1 MTATHTPQD
10 IQPEPAVT
18 RKSWY
23 RRPAV
28 LIAAAAFTAAAAA
41 GGITGTMLTGSGHHA
56 GTGTAPAAVSQP
68 ADATAM
74 VKADGYTTMTY
85 TLPPAT
91 ITSDFG
97 SAAPYVTSAA
107 GGLDAAGNA
116 EVDIYLTPQGIATLD
131 AGAAAE
137 GTTVS
142 AALGADLPGAAVT
155 VNGDVI
161 RIDAPESALSGLG
174 S

>member
-1 MTATHTPQD
+1 MTATYTD
-10 IQPEPAVT
+10 TTQPEPAAAI

-28 LIAAAAFTAAAAA
+28 LIAAAAFTAAAVA
-41 GGITGTMLTGSGHHA
+41 GGITGTMLSGTV
-56 GTGTAPAAVSQP
+56 TGTVLHGTSQP

-85 TLPPAT
+85 TLPPAQ

-107 GGLDAAGNA
+107 AGTDAAGNA
-116 EVDIYLTPQGIATLD
+116 EIGIYLTPQGMATLNSD
-131 AGAAAE
+131 AAVE

-142 AALGADLPGAAVT
+142 AVLGTAIPGATVT
-155 VNGDVI
+155 VSGGVI
-161 RIDAPESALSGLG
+161 KVDAPASALSGLG